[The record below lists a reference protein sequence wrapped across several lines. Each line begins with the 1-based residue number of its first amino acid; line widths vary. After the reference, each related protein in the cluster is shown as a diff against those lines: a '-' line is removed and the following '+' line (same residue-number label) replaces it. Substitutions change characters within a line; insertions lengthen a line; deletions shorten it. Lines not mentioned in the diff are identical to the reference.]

1 MLQALDDLREANT
14 QKDVQL
20 AIVRADLKN
29 AQEEF
34 NSARQISLQKQSE
47 LQAEVN
53 QMKMSS
59 ELKEKDIERLNQ
71 VLSAEKSQ
79 RDAKLQEIQQQL
91 EDTMNELEAAKS
103 SQRSLEMNCKIVESE
118 RKNMGDR
125 LQAWHPRHNALPSLT
140 PSAARHQR
148 GRALRTGLGDL
159 LRPQHAGER
168 GRLVDERLVP
178 ALTLG
183 FYFSIRRLHLTTAYV
198 ENRRTIH

>member
-79 RDAKLQEIQQQL
+79 RDVKLQEIQQQL

-103 SQRSLEMNCKIVESE
+103 SQRSLDMNCKIIESE

-140 PSAARHQR
+140 PSAACHQR
-148 GRALRTGLGDL
+148 GRAL
-159 LRPQHAGER
+159 QER
-168 GRLVDERLVP
+168 SVQP
-178 ALTLG
+178 
-183 FYFSIRRLHLTTAYV
+183 
-198 ENRRTIH
+198 